1 MGEESNPT
9 AFPTTMRRVL
19 ILDADVPYGAFVSG
33 WLQVHSV
40 TLERLVEQSRQFE
53 RSYLAWETVRK
64 VRNPYFE
71 DGTGFEGYFVGR
83 LGSPGEA
90 LEMLLKI
97 GQEMI
102 ENNRRLYP
110 YNPLFR
116 SRLMRTLRGELE
128 DPDCIEV
135 WAAQFGA
142 VLGRLRC
149 NLLTNQKASLFQ
161 AETYLLT
168 NRLPPITYER
178 RKLTIQERYR
188 LPFGMTDHGIKWSLR
203 HELMQTSKQDAGL
216 VATSVG
222 KFGHPLIRAYLNE
235 RFRMFGS

>member
-1 MGEESNPT
+1 
-9 AFPTTMRRVL
+9 
-19 ILDADVPYGAFVSG
+19 
-33 WLQVHSV
+33 V

-83 LGSPGEA
+83 LGSPAEA

-102 ENNRRLYP
+102 DNNRRLYP
-110 YNPLFR
+110 HNPLFR
-116 SRLMRTLRGELE
+116 SRLMKTLRGELE
-128 DPDCIEV
+128 DPECIDV

-142 VLGRLRC
+142 MLGRLRC

-161 AETYLLT
+161 SETYLLT
-168 NRLPPITYER
+168 NHLPPISYER
-178 RKLTIQERYR
+178 GTVGIKQRYR
-188 LPFGMTDHGIKWSLR
+188 LPFGMTDHAPKWSLR
-203 HELMQTSKQDAGL
+203 HELMKTSRVDAGV

-235 RFRMFGS
+235 RFRMFGN